1 VAEGGGGAFFVL
13 RFVGAGA
20 LVGLGFAV
28 KVTLA
33 LVGLGL
39 AVACLL
45 VLWRQWRRLAGA
57 AGGLALGFALTAGP
71 ALAIGGRA
79 GYKATVQASSM
90 VSIGSPWRIVRTVLH
105 LMVHETTANDIVRS
119 AAIVLALAL
128 AILLVG
134 GLPGVLAQSAEIG
147 NPEQETVASTASTAS
162 TVDREHE
169 AVALTVSTPNVGD
182 PGRETLASTVT
193 TPRSGVRD
201 KKDGNT
207 ELADV
212 FGGAAGLAAFAFVLA
227 WLFAWPY
234 LLPWY
239 DALAWALLPLLPAS
253 RVDWMLLTRTAALAF
268 GYLPARVAD
277 AALPGGLH
285 WLQSVV
291 RTGVTPAILTLVT
304 VWLVVTMWHAGKS
317 PRFSVLPRRGWAG

>member
-1 VAEGGGGAFFVL
+1 
-13 RFVGAGA
+13 
-20 LVGLGFAV
+20 
-28 KVTLA
+28 
-33 LVGLGL
+33 
-39 AVACLL
+39 
-45 VLWRQWRRLAGA
+45 
-57 AGGLALGFALTAGP
+57 
-71 ALAIGGRA
+71 
-79 GYKATVQASSM
+79 
-90 VSIGSPWRIVRTVLH
+90 
-105 LMVHETTANDIVRS
+105 MVHEATADDIVKIG
-119 AAIVLALAL
+119 AIFLAVAL
-128 AILLVG
+128 AILLLG
-134 GLPGVLAQSAEIG
+134 GLPGVLVPRVNGGRPVSEAE
-147 NPEQETVASTASTAS
+147 
-162 TVDREHE
+162 
-169 AVALTVSTPNVGD
+169 
-182 PGRETLASTVT
+182 PGTVT
-193 TPRSGVRD
+193 TPRSGVWD
-201 KKDGNT
+201 KNGADI
-207 ELADV
+207 ELTAV
-212 FGGAAGLAAFAFVLA
+212 FGGAGSLVAFAVVLA

>member
-1 VAEGGGGAFFVL
+1 
-13 RFVGAGA
+13 
-20 LVGLGFAV
+20 
-28 KVTLA
+28 VTLA

-90 VSIGSPWRIVRTVLH
+90 VSIGSPWRIVRTLLH

-212 FGGAAGLAAFAFVLA
+212 FGGAASLAAFAFVLA